1 MSKLYCSKTDIENYL
16 TISIA
21 VQFEEQINS
30 WIEGISQYIKEKT
43 QREWKA
49 DTTTSERFYNG
60 NGYSDLRIDDFIGTP
75 IVKTGEDYNESM
87 VARTDFVAQPFNS
100 TSKHTIMLKDNSFDC
115 GIQNLS
121 VEAKWG
127 YAEEVPEDIKH
138 ATVVLVSAIVLAQTN
153 TEGEVESEKI
163 GNYQVKYRNEKHKDD
178 VQNAMDIIESR
189 VVLAI

>member
-1 MSKLYCSKTDIENYL
+1 MNKQYCEIEDIENYL

-21 VQFEEQINS
+21 LEFQAQVES
-30 WIEGISQYIKEKT
+30 WIEGVSEFIRETT
-43 QREWKA
+43 QRDWKA
-49 DTTTSERFYNG
+49 DTVASERFFDG
-60 NGYSDLRIDDFIGTP
+60 NGYQDLRIDDFIETP

-87 VARTDFVAQPFNS
+87 VATTDFVLQPYNIQG
-100 TSKHTIMLKDNSFDC
+100 KHTIVLKDDMFAC
-115 GIQNLS
+115 GIQNVS

-127 YAEEVPEDIKH
+127 YALDTPEDIRH
-138 ATVVLVSAIVLAQTN
+138 ATTVLASAILLAQTN

-178 VQNAMDIIESR
+178 VQNAMEVIQSR

>member
-1 MSKLYCSKTDIENYL
+1 MSKLYCAKTDVEKYL
-16 TISIA
+16 AITIAISIDDYIQA
-21 VQFEEQINS
+21 
-30 WIEGISQYIKEKT
+30 ISQYIKEKT

-60 NGYSDLRIDDFIGTP
+60 NGYEDLRIDDFIDTP
-75 IVKTGEDYNESM
+75 IVKTGEDYNEDM
-87 VARTDFVAQPFNS
+87 VARTDFVSMPFNS
-100 TSKHTIMLKDNSFDC
+100 TSKHTILLKNNYFDC
-115 GIQNLS
+115 GIQNIS

-189 VVLAI
+189 VVLSI